1 MPNLEGSYVKLV
13 VENKSDIVKFDQT
26 VRQLQG
32 SKLAD
37 LKIIED
43 LSVDLDDVKEDVEIE
58 DTLSILEKCVDEF
71 DNKDDIFGI
80 LKSLYLEALEV

>member
-1 MPNLEGSYVKLV
+1 ML
-13 VENKSDIVKFDQT
+13 
-26 VRQLQG
+26 
-32 SKLAD
+32 
-37 LKIIED
+37 
-43 LSVDLDDVKEDVEIE
+43 EDVEIE

>member
-58 DTLSILEKCVDEF
+58 DTLSILEKCVEEF